1 MVLTVQRVVAI
12 VAINPIAKR
21 STDSA
26 QRDVLL
32 DIGDSFVLSHAN
44 KRSTVSIVHRHVVQT
59 VAVKLV
65 TT

>member
-32 DIGDSFVLSHAN
+32 DIGDSFVLSV
-44 KRSTVSIVHRHVVQT
+44 STMHILSIFNFLMHV
-59 VAVKLV
+59 
-65 TT
+65 